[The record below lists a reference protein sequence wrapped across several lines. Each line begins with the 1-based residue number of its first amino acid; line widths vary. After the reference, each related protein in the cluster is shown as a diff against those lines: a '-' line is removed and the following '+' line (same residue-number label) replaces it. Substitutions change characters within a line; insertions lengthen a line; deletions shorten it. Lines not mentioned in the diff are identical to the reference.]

1 MSGVSLHNELIHQ
14 ELLANR
20 EIELVDTRA
29 LRQLVKLLDMATDTT
44 LDLYERAGPRNGQLW
59 KERISDIG
67 ALDAALQD
75 AKATAK
81 AVLET
86 WGVEEDE

>member
-1 MSGVSLHNELIHQ
+1 MDEMKQQ

-29 LRQLVKLLDMATDTT
+29 LRQIVKLLEMATDTT

-59 KERISDIG
+59 KERVSDIG
-67 ALDAALQD
+67 QLDAALQD
-75 AKATAK
+75 AQATAK
-81 AVLET
+81 AVLEK
-86 WGVEEDE
+86 WGVEED